1 MKNFR
6 RELYQAQLAA
16 VRRCYDAFNAA
27 GGCYLH
33 LQTGELVYFAR
44 AVILAIYGDH
54 PAVCKVSLTGSSCP
68 SCFTPRDRMDQ
79 PPRYPNL
86 PLRTE
91 AGVAKRKRFI
101 DIMGHTGVRGANA
114 RALKKA
120 KRLGVPMDVDSAFG
134 LREGRPWLFGPSEIL
149 DSLYQALPQLTL
161 HGFDEGLATKLCR
174 AMMAVAIEEGGR
186 NGFDATKVPCGVF

>member
-1 MKNFR
+1 
-6 RELYQAQLAA
+6 
-16 VRRCYDAFNAA
+16 
-27 GGCYLH
+27 
-33 LQTGELVYFAR
+33 
-44 AVILAIYGDH
+44 
-54 PAVCKVSLTGSSCP
+54 
-68 SCFTPRDRMDQ
+68 MDQ

-101 DIMGHTGVRGANA
+101 EIMGHTGVRGANT

-134 LREGRPWLFGPSEIL
+134 HREGRPWLFGPSEIL

>member
-1 MKNFR
+1 
-6 RELYQAQLAA
+6 
-16 VRRCYDAFNAA
+16 
-27 GGCYLH
+27 
-33 LQTGELVYFAR
+33 
-44 AVILAIYGDH
+44 
-54 PAVCKVSLTGSSCP
+54 
-68 SCFTPRDRMDQ
+68 
-79 PPRYPNL
+79 
-86 PLRTE
+86 
-91 AGVAKRKRFI
+91 VAKRKRFI

-120 KRLGVPMDVDSAFG
+120 KRLGVPMDVDIAFG